1 MPKEAIKLA
10 VFIYIWFCCTEG
22 RREWHPQADTKQ
34 VCHVGIPMSEWPYM
48 IQGVARGACGSSG
61 RPQQTAPVRCA
72 RCAAGGAAAR
82 DARGRATP
90 LALRTNE
97 RLSTMASPPDF
108 FARTTWAGLSDVQ
121 VGKTWQQYVSATPH
135 LAAACPKVGVGFFY
149 YPSLKADLRGA
160 KATAPIEKGEVICKM
175 PISDMVSEFSVG
187 NSSLRALAEELER
200 ESIAKHGLER
210 TLSSS
215 NASHAT
221 SAAMPRKRA
230 RRLRARR
237 IDERALICL
246 LILRETTRDRSPFMP
261 YFSVVRSH
269 NVDGVP
275 ALWKPDSERFRSAS
289 PTLQSMGRET
299 RAQFEAQY
307 RSVVPFAL
315 ARFAPELSEG
325 FGCSGVRGECDGAR
339 LRSVYSP
346 EAFAHVSAI
355 LAARDWILP
364 VYGQPRPFLVPTM
377 DLLNFGQ
384 VGIRARFDDKEH
396 AFVATASQPIAAGSE
411 MLFYYG
417 TMCRDGWI
425 NLYGFAPREAHE
437 CGNPRGSKPAQHK

>member
-1 MPKEAIKLA
+1 MASAGGHKTSMPRGYTHVGMAIHD
-10 VFIYIWFCCTEG
+10 TG
-22 RREWHPQADTKQ
+22 RRAGRLWEFWETTADSTSQ
-34 VCHVGIPMSEWPYM
+34 VRAV
-48 IQGVARGACGSSG
+48 RGGRGRGSG
-61 RPQQTAPVRCA
+61 RRRETRAGA
-72 RCAAGGAAAR
+72 RHRARAA
-82 DARGRATP
+82 
-90 LALRTNE
+90 NE
-97 RLSTMASPPDF
+97 RALSTMGSPPDF